1 MCVCVCVCVWWE
13 VFSLEGVE
21 YIVTCNLVRNSHIFS
36 RGCTIC
42 SCAHTVLSQS
52 TEYYI
57 SGCTTDGLFRKL
69 KITDSKQ

>member
-1 MCVCVCVCVWWE
+1 MCVLCGGMGWE

-21 YIVTCNLVRNSHIFS
+21 YIVTCNLVPNSYIVS